1 MRVVRIAEILTFPA
15 TPSHTNNITQRDTMS
30 KSTALTK
37 TNIDNALKTTTKELR
52 QAQRYCNHAFNVARS
67 KVTKLHEQFAST
79 PRSTFALSE
88 QNAATPVKTRV
99 KSTQVKRTSMNEPQ
113 TFIGT
118 PTPMAASEEAVKNI
132 APVYSDDAS
141 PADRDDLKED
151 VVRPKTPANTPVQ
164 TKVVK
169 DEDDNFVLVH
179 SSANKKPPVPP
190 KKKPPVPPK
199 KKPPVPPKKKPPVPQ
214 TDGDTYKRP
223 KKRNAK
229 RKFPVTP
236 NTAVDT
242 SKCRKKKNT
251 KDCPNCGAKIA
262 TACRKCP
269 HCGGSALKQDER
281 SKRERKRRRE
291 RAESIVNKQYVQTE
305 SHNV

>member
-190 KKKPPVPPK
+190 KKKPPVP
-199 KKPPVPPKKKPPVPQ
+199 Q

>member
-79 PRSTFALSE
+79 PRSTFAVSE
-88 QNAATPVKTRV
+88 QKEQKAATPVKTRV

-132 APVYSDDAS
+132 APVHSDDAS
-141 PADRDDLKED
+141 PADSDDLKED

-169 DEDDNFVLVH
+169 DEDENFVLVH
-179 SSANKKPPVPP
+179 SSAKKKPPVAPMKKPPVPQ
-190 KKKPPVPPK
+190 
-199 KKPPVPPKKKPPVPQ
+199 KKKPPVPQ
-214 TDGDTYKRP
+214 TEGDTYKRP

-242 SKCRKKKNT
+242 SKRRKKKNT

-291 RAESIVNKQYVQTE
+291 RAESIVNKQYVKTE